1 MRMSA
6 ANIYIAFSGLIGL
19 VYNITGAYFIIM
31 LYEFGITLE
40 KIGIILSVYTLTVL
54 LIDYPTGVVADII
67 GRKTTY
73 CLGLALEGSSLV
85 IFSLNLG
92 YHVMILASVISG
104 FGVAMMSGSFSAWV
118 VEEIKKER
126 EDWKEVISRV
136 FSLSSG
142 IGTAAG
148 LASGFLASLIA
159 IFGTRYPILVSGAL
173 LVIISLF
180 LLIIGG
186 DNRGRLEKKPLRI
199 LVEGLKHLR
208 RREFLLCVISSSMM
222 SGAFWAF
229 AITWQPLFHDVH
241 GLGKEGYGV
250 LFSIMLLGMSLGNF
264 SVPVLSKLF
273 SRWKILISALLM
285 RIPLFIALGLTREL
299 YSAVFIVA
307 LIEFTLGVVGPLMA
321 TVFNLLIPSELRASL
336 LSLSSS
342 ADSLTNTLVGPIAG
356 LIVSILG
363 YSALYNLAALM
374 WLASA
379 LLLLPVLTVV
389 SRTRTE

>member
-31 LYEFGITLE
+31 LYEFGIALE

-136 FSLSSG
+136 FSLV
-142 IGTAAG
+142 I
-148 LASGFLASLIA
+148 ASDESF
-159 IFGTRYPILVSGAL
+159 P
-173 LVIISLF
+173 
-180 LLIIGG
+180 
-186 DNRGRLEKKPLRI
+186 
-199 LVEGLKHLR
+199 
-208 RREFLLCVISSSMM
+208 REVLNFTISS
-222 SGAFWAF
+222 
-229 AITWQPLFHDVH
+229 P
-241 GLGKEGYGV
+241 GL
-250 LFSIMLLGMSLGNF
+250 
-264 SVPVLSKLF
+264 
-273 SRWKILISALLM
+273 
-285 RIPLFIALGLTREL
+285 
-299 YSAVFIVA
+299 
-307 LIEFTLGVVGPLMA
+307 
-321 TVFNLLIPSELRASL
+321 
-336 LSLSSS
+336 
-342 ADSLTNTLVGPIAG
+342 
-356 LIVSILG
+356 
-363 YSALYNLAALM
+363 
-374 WLASA
+374 
-379 LLLLPVLTVV
+379 
-389 SRTRTE
+389 